1 MRLEIKQQK
10 KERKQNME
18 AYLDNSATTRC
29 LESVKDIVVKTM
41 MEDYGNPSSKHMKG
55 VEAEHYLK
63 DAREIIAKSLKVNE
77 KEIYFTSGGTESN
90 NWALLGSAYASRR
103 AGKHIIT
110 TAMEHAAVL
119 MPLQFLAE
127 QGYRITHLPV
137 DEHGHISLADLEAAL
152 DEETVLVSIM
162 MVNNEIGAI
171 EPVTEAGAMIKK
183 YNPDILFHVD
193 AIQAYG
199 KLPIYPKRQHIDLLS
214 VSGHKIHAP
223 KGVGFLYIRDGVKI
237 RPILFGGGQQ
247 KGMRSGTENVPGCV
261 GLGVAAREAY
271 KDFDARIEK
280 LYTLREHLIA
290 GLKPL
295 GGVTI
300 NGSEDRTNAPQ
311 IVSASFEGV
320 RSEVLLHALED
331 KGVYVSS
338 GSACSSNHPGISGTL
353 KGIGVKKELLDSTIR
368 FSLGDLNT
376 EEEVD
381 YAIGVL
387 GELLPVLRRYQMK

>member
-1 MRLEIKQQK
+1 
-10 KERKQNME
+10 ME
-18 AYLDNSATTRC
+18 AYFDNAATTKVLDC
-29 LESVKDIVVKTM
+29 VKDAVVDAM
-41 MEDYGNPSSKHMKG
+41 CVNYGNAAAKHRKG
-55 VEAEHYLK
+55 VEAENLI
-63 DAREIIAKSLKVNE
+63 REAKKAIADTLKVQE
-77 KEIYFTSGGTESN
+77 KEILFTSGGTESN
-90 NWALLGSAYASRR
+90 NTALIGTALAKRR
-103 AGKHIIT
+103 AGKHLIT
-110 TAMEHAAVL
+110 TGVEHPSIYNT
-119 MPLQFLAE
+119 MSFLE
-127 QGYRITHLPV
+127 EMGFEVTYLPV
-137 DEHGHISLADLEAAL
+137 DHLGHISLEDLEKAIRE
-152 DEETVLVSIM
+152 DTILVSVM
-162 MVNNEIGAI
+162 YVNNEVGAVEPI
-171 EPVTEAGAMIKK
+171 EAISQCIKK
-183 YNPDILFHVD
+183 KNPKTLFHVD

-199 KLPIYPKRQHIDLLS
+199 KYKIRPKKQGIDLLS

>member
-1 MRLEIKQQK
+1 
-10 KERKQNME
+10 ME
-18 AYLDNSATTRC
+18 AYFDNSATTKVLDC
-29 LESVKDIVVKTM
+29 VKDAVVDAM
-41 MEDYGNPSSKHMKG
+41 CVNYGNAAAKHRKG
-55 VEAEHYLK
+55 VEAENLI
-63 DAREIIAKSLKVNE
+63 REAKKAIADTLKVQE
-77 KEIYFTSGGTESN
+77 KEILFTSGGTESN
-90 NWALLGSAYASRR
+90 NTALIGTALANRR
-103 AGKHIIT
+103 AGKHLIT
-110 TAMEHAAVL
+110 TGVEHPSIYNT
-119 MPLQFLAE
+119 MSFLE
-127 QGYRITHLPV
+127 EMGFEVTYLPV
-137 DEHGHISLADLEAAL
+137 DHLGHISLEDLEKAIREDTIL
-152 DEETVLVSIM
+152 VTVM
-162 MVNNEIGAI
+162 YVNNEVGAVEPI
-171 EPVTEAGAMIKK
+171 EAISQCIKK
-183 YNPDILFHVD
+183 KNPKTLFHVD

-199 KLPIYPKRQHIDLLS
+199 KYKIRPKKQGIDLLS

-376 EEEVD
+376 EEEVN

>member
-1 MRLEIKQQK
+1 
-10 KERKQNME
+10 ME
-18 AYLDNSATTRC
+18 AYFDNSATTKVLDC
-29 LESVKDIVVKTM
+29 VKDAVVDAM
-41 MEDYGNPSSKHMKG
+41 CVNYGNAAAKHRKG
-55 VEAEHYLK
+55 VEAENLI
-63 DAREIIAKSLKVNE
+63 REAKKAIADTLKVQE
-77 KEIYFTSGGTESN
+77 KEILFTSGGTESN
-90 NWALLGSAYASRR
+90 NTALIGTALANRR
-103 AGKHIIT
+103 AGKHLIT
-110 TAMEHAAVL
+110 TGVEHPSIYNT
-119 MPLQFLAE
+119 MSFLE
-127 QGYRITHLPV
+127 EMGFEITYLPV
-137 DEHGHISLADLEAAL
+137 DHLGHISLEELENAIRE
-152 DEETVLVSIM
+152 DTILVSVM
-162 MVNNEIGAI
+162 YVNNEVGAVEPI
-171 EPVTEAGAMIKK
+171 EAISQCIKK
-183 YNPDILFHVD
+183 KNPKTLFHVD

-199 KLPIYPKRQHIDLLS
+199 KYKIRPKKQGIDLLS

-280 LYTLREHLIA
+280 LYTLRERLIA

>member
-1 MRLEIKQQK
+1 
-10 KERKQNME
+10 ME
-18 AYLDNSATTRC
+18 AYFDNSATTKVLDC
-29 LESVKDIVVKTM
+29 VKDAVVDAM
-41 MEDYGNPSSKHMKG
+41 CVNYGNAAAKHRKG
-55 VEAEHYLK
+55 VEAENLI
-63 DAREIIAKSLKVNE
+63 REAKKAIADTLKVQE
-77 KEIYFTSGGTESN
+77 KEILFTSGGTESN
-90 NWALLGSAYASRR
+90 NTALIGTALANRS
-103 AGKHIIT
+103 AGKHLIT
-110 TAMEHAAVL
+110 TGVEHPSIYNT
-119 MPLQFLAE
+119 MSFLE
-127 QGYRITHLPV
+127 EMGFEVTYLPV
-137 DEHGHISLADLEAAL
+137 DHLGHISLEDLEKAIRE
-152 DEETVLVSIM
+152 DTILVSVM
-162 MVNNEIGAI
+162 YVNNEVGAVEPI
-171 EPVTEAGAMIKK
+171 EAISQCIKK
-183 YNPDILFHVD
+183 KNPKTLFHVD

-199 KLPIYPKRQHIDLLS
+199 KYKIRPKKQGIDLLS

-376 EEEVD
+376 EEEVN

>member
-1 MRLEIKQQK
+1 
-10 KERKQNME
+10 ME
-18 AYLDNSATTRC
+18 AYFDNLATTKVLDC
-29 LESVKDIVVKTM
+29 VKDAVVDAM
-41 MEDYGNPSSKHMKG
+41 CVNYGNAAAKHRKG
-55 VEAEHYLK
+55 VEAENLI
-63 DAREIIAKSLKVNE
+63 REAKKAIADTLKVQE
-77 KEIYFTSGGTESN
+77 KEILFTSGGTESN
-90 NWALLGSAYASRR
+90 NTALIGTALANRR
-103 AGKHIIT
+103 AGKHLIT
-110 TAMEHAAVL
+110 TGVEHPSIYNT
-119 MPLQFLAE
+119 MSFLE
-127 QGYRITHLPV
+127 EMGFEVTYLPV
-137 DEHGHISLADLEAAL
+137 DHLGHISLEDLEKAIRE
-152 DEETVLVSIM
+152 DTILVSVM
-162 MVNNEIGAI
+162 YVNNEVGAVEPI
-171 EPVTEAGAMIKK
+171 EAISQCIKK
-183 YNPDILFHVD
+183 KNPKTLFHVD

-199 KLPIYPKRQHIDLLS
+199 KYKIRPKKQGIDLLS

-376 EEEVD
+376 EEEVN

>member
-1 MRLEIKQQK
+1 
-10 KERKQNME
+10 ME
-18 AYLDNSATTRC
+18 AYFDNSATTKVLDC
-29 LESVKDIVVKTM
+29 VKDAVVDAM
-41 MEDYGNPSSKHMKG
+41 CVNYGNAAAKHRKG
-55 VEAEHYLK
+55 VEAENLI
-63 DAREIIAKSLKVNE
+63 REAKKAIADTLKVQE
-77 KEIYFTSGGTESN
+77 KEILFTSGGTESN
-90 NWALLGSAYASRR
+90 NTALIGTALANRR
-103 AGKHIIT
+103 AGKHLIT
-110 TAMEHAAVL
+110 TGVEHPSIYNT
-119 MPLQFLAE
+119 MSFLE
-127 QGYRITHLPV
+127 EMGFEVTYLPV
-137 DEHGHISLADLEAAL
+137 DHLGHISLEDLEKAIRE
-152 DEETVLVSIM
+152 DTILVSVM
-162 MVNNEIGAI
+162 YVNNEVGAVEPI
-171 EPVTEAGAMIKK
+171 EAISQCIKK
-183 YNPDILFHVD
+183 KNPKTLFHVD

-199 KLPIYPKRQHIDLLS
+199 KYKIRPKKQGIDLLS

-280 LYTLREHLIA
+280 LYTLRERLIA
-290 GLKPL
+290 GLKLL

-368 FSLGDLNT
+368 FSLGDLNV

>member
-1 MRLEIKQQK
+1 
-10 KERKQNME
+10 ME
-18 AYLDNSATTRC
+18 AYFDNSATTKVLDC
-29 LESVKDIVVKTM
+29 VKDAVVDAM
-41 MEDYGNPSSKHMKG
+41 CVNYGNAAAKHRKG
-55 VEAEHYLK
+55 VEAENLI
-63 DAREIIAKSLKVNE
+63 REAKKAIADTLKVQE
-77 KEIYFTSGGTESN
+77 KEILFTSGGTESN
-90 NWALLGSAYASRR
+90 NTALIGTALANRR
-103 AGKHIIT
+103 AGKHLIT
-110 TAMEHAAVL
+110 TGVEHPSIYNT
-119 MPLQFLAE
+119 MSFLE
-127 QGYRITHLPV
+127 EMGFEVTYLPV
-137 DEHGHISLADLEAAL
+137 DHLGHISLEDLEKAIRE
-152 DEETVLVSIM
+152 DTILVSVM
-162 MVNNEIGAI
+162 YVNNEVGAVEPI
-171 EPVTEAGAMIKK
+171 EAISQCIKK
-183 YNPDILFHVD
+183 KNPKTLFHVD

-199 KLPIYPKRQHIDLLS
+199 KYKIRPKKQGIDLLS

-290 GLKPL
+290 GLKLL

-368 FSLGDLNT
+368 FSLGDLNV

>member
-1 MRLEIKQQK
+1 
-10 KERKQNME
+10 ME
-18 AYLDNSATTRC
+18 AYFDNSATTKVLDC
-29 LESVKDIVVKTM
+29 VKDAVVDAM
-41 MEDYGNPSSKHMKG
+41 CVNYGNAAAKHRKG
-55 VEAEHYLK
+55 VEAENLI
-63 DAREIIAKSLKVNE
+63 REAKKAIADTLKVQE
-77 KEIYFTSGGTESN
+77 KEILFTSGGTESN
-90 NWALLGSAYASRR
+90 NTALIGTALANRR
-103 AGKHIIT
+103 AGKHLIT
-110 TAMEHAAVL
+110 TGVEHPSIYNT
-119 MPLQFLAE
+119 MSFLE
-127 QGYRITHLPV
+127 EMGFEVTYLPV
-137 DEHGHISLADLEAAL
+137 DHLGHISLEDLEKAIRE
-152 DEETVLVSIM
+152 DTILVSVM
-162 MVNNEIGAI
+162 YVNNEVGAVEPI
-171 EPVTEAGAMIKK
+171 EAISQCIKK
-183 YNPDILFHVD
+183 KNPKTLFHVD

-199 KLPIYPKRQHIDLLS
+199 KYKIRPKKQGIDLLS

-280 LYTLREHLIA
+280 LYTLRERLIA

-376 EEEVD
+376 EEEVN